1 MASITRSQY
10 REAILAG
17 IQAVTPGTPALQEPM
32 PPEVIE
38 RLHRMADEDTE
49 FGTNFCSEPCACP
62 MGRLGYYDEDKGQTT
77 KPWAMP
83 FASAFDHVWIQHVQG
98 NWCEDEDGDVIQVVD
113 DPIDIEKYALRFLA
127 ASVDDAPE
135 ALSDAAA
142 DLYRERYGEDFGV
155 DTFEILAVV
164 NEPR

>member
-17 IQAVTPGTPALQEPM
+17 IQAVTPGTPGVREPM
-32 PPEVIE
+32 PPEVVE
-38 RLHRMADEDTE
+38 ALKRMAEADTE
-49 FGTNFCSEPCACP
+49 FGTNFVGCP

-83 FASAFDHVWIQHVQG
+83 FAVAFDHVWIKYVPQDWYTH
-98 NWCEDEDGDVIQVVD
+98 GDVIRVVD

-164 NEPR
+164 NDPR